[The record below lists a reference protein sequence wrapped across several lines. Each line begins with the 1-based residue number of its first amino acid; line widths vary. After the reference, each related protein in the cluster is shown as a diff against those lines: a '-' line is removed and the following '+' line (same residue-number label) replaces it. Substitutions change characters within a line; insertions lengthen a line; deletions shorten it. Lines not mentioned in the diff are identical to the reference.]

1 MTSPGLSL
9 LLDANVLLAALMAP
23 DTLPTPTQQALRDPA
38 VTVHF
43 SAASLWEIAIKCSLG
58 GRQDFTFRPEDIE
71 LLARETGFTELTVRS
86 QHTRAVATLPWLHR
100 DPFDRLLLAQAISLP
115 ARLLTTDA
123 RLAQYSD
130 LVQLVCS
137 FPRVS
142 SCQKG

>member
-1 MTSPGLSL
+1 MTSQGLSL
-9 LLDANVLLAALMAP
+9 LLDTNVLLAALIAP
-23 DTLPTPTQQALRDPA
+23 DTLPTSTQQALRDPA

-58 GRQDFTFRPEDIE
+58 RQDFTFRPEDIE
-71 LLARETGFTELTVRS
+71 LLARETGFTELPVLS

-123 RLAQYSD
+123 LLAQYSD
-130 LVQLVCS
+130 LVQLV
-137 FPRVS
+137 
-142 SCQKG
+142 